1 MGIRTGILSIFALL
15 GALLVSP
22 SPAYADQAAV
32 ASQQADTSGAKASA
46 EYLVGPE
53 DVIEIEVVGQPDRVR
68 AHVYADGT
76 IQVNLLGKVSVAGR
90 TTRQIGDEM
99 AKALQ
104 AGGFY
109 ANPTVNVEVVSFASR
124 YVTVLGDVGSPGLV
138 PINRPYRLS
147 EILARVGG
155 VHSTAADYVV
165 VRSENGQE
173 KRYFITQLATGDITQ
188 DPYVT
193 AGDKIFSPVA
203 EVFYISGQVR
213 TPGSY
218 ALQTNLTIRQAIV
231 KGGGLTESGTDRGVE
246 VTRGGKKMK
255 LDASA
260 KVEPG
265 DVIVIRERLF

>member
-15 GALLVSP
+15 GALLVST
-22 SPAYADQAAV
+22 SPAYADQAA
-32 ASQQADTSGAKASA
+32 APSQQADTSGAKASA
-46 EYLVGPE
+46 EYVVGPE

-155 VHSTAADYVV
+155 VHATAADYVV

-218 ALQTNLTIRQAIV
+218 PLQTNLTIRQAIV

>member
-1 MGIRTGILSIFALL
+1 MGIRTAILSIFALL
-15 GALLVSP
+15 GASLIST
-22 SPAYADQAAV
+22 SPAYADQAA
-32 ASQQADTSGAKASA
+32 AAAPQADSSAGKAGA
-46 EYLVGPE
+46 EYLVGPD

-76 IQVNLLGKVSVAGR
+76 IQVNLLGKISVSGR
-90 TTRQIGDEM
+90 TTRQIGEEM
-99 AKALQ
+99 AKALKE
-104 AGGFY
+104 GGYY

-124 YVTVLGDVGSPGLV
+124 YVTVLGDVGAPGLV

-155 VHSTAADYVV
+155 VHQTAADYVV
-165 VRSENGQE
+165 VRPENGPE
-173 KRYFITQLATGDITQ
+173 KRYFITQLATGDVTQ
-188 DPYVT
+188 DPYVS
-193 AGDKIFSPVA
+193 AGDKIYVPVA
-203 EVFYISGQVR
+203 ELFYISGQVR

-218 ALQTNLTIRQAIV
+218 PLQTNLTIRQAIV
-231 KGGGLTESGTDRGVE
+231 RGGGLTESGTDRGVE

>member
-1 MGIRTGILSIFALL
+1 MALRL
-15 GALLVSP
+15 F
-22 SPAYADQAAV
+22 D
-32 ASQQADTSGAKASA
+32 
-46 EYLVGPE
+46 
-53 DVIEIEVVGQPDRVR
+53 IE
-68 AHVYADGT
+68 
-76 IQVNLLGKVSVAGR
+76 
-90 TTRQIGDEM
+90 
-99 AKALQ
+99 
-104 AGGFY
+104 
-109 ANPTVNVEVVSFASR
+109 
-124 YVTVLGDVGSPGLV
+124 
-138 PINRPYRLS
+138 
-147 EILARVGG
+147 
-155 VHSTAADYVV
+155 AADRREQSGGSEQQSDQGGHQP
-165 VRSENGQE
+165 RSESAIPGADENGQE
-173 KRYFITQLATGDITQ
+173 KRYFITQLATGDLTQ

-203 EVFYISGQVR
+203 EVYYISGQVR